1 MGGSLGGVEGTEDS
15 QGEPGPGCQAWYCRG
30 PGPQG
35 GCKPSFLR
43 DGSSACLCQEK
54 PPGSLSMCASRVPGP
69 VGGCA
74 SSDGP
79 GLLDWPLASSLG
91 LTWDLS
97 AVQALPPRA
106 YACTHVRTHMYVHTH
121 ARIHSSPSR
130 GLGGE
135 LGGRCLPTA
144 SLAPSN
150 EVGNELSCCLP
161 SLFSG
166 LLREVTAHF
175 LPVVGYVPVTALGH
189 SQLLSE
195 PALLE
200 WSLSGWCVAAVRTG
214 RLTCDSRD

>member
-54 PPGSLSMCASRVPGP
+54 PPGSLSTCASRVPGP

-106 YACTHVRTHMYVHTH
+106 YACTHVRTHMYVHTCTYTQLPLQ
-121 ARIHSSPSR
+121 RSR
-130 GLGGE
+130 RGTWWE
-135 LGGRCLPTA
+135 MPPDCLPR
-144 SLAPSN
+144 S
-150 EVGNELSCCLP
+150 
-161 SLFSG
+161 FQRSG
-166 LLREVTAHF
+166 E
-175 LPVVGYVPVTALGH
+175 
-189 SQLLSE
+189 
-195 PALLE
+195 
-200 WSLSGWCVAAVRTG
+200 
-214 RLTCDSRD
+214 